1 VSLEWQIS
9 NFPLISLL
17 FLTYLLSQK
26 ICKLS
31 IGSTSTISSLI
42 LWRVF
47 EFNINFVQSYTV
59 SLTVS
64 RRSQHSSLGF
74 MKSMK
79 SGEDLSGPSQVADKS
94 EDGDKFELPLFTFD
108 CLAVATN
115 YFGSSNELGEGGFG
129 LVYKVSFSSIYLF
142 FFFETIILRR
152 YYP

>member
-1 VSLEWQIS
+1 
-9 NFPLISLL
+9 
-17 FLTYLLSQK
+17 
-26 ICKLS
+26 
-31 IGSTSTISSLI
+31 
-42 LWRVF
+42 
-47 EFNINFVQSYTV
+47 
-59 SLTVS
+59 
-64 RRSQHSSLGF
+64 

-142 FFFETIILRR
+142 IFFETIILRR